1 MAELW
6 QCPSCKTWGDE
17 NRTEHDCEDGSNRLT
32 LSGTP
37 PLRIP

>member
-1 MAELW
+1 MTGLW
-6 QCPSCKTWGDE
+6 QCPSCKTW
-17 NRTEHDCEDGSNRLT
+17 TESDVTGHDCEDDSNRLT